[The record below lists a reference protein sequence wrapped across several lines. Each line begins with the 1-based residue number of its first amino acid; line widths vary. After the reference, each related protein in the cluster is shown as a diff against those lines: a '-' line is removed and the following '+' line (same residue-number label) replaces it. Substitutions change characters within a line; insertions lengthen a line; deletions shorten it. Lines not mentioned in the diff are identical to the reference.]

1 MVVCEL
7 LSPGHGLL
15 LKPTIECHNETHC
28 LRYYEARKDEIIIS
42 NIKLKN
48 LHFLLKGTWTAILL

>member
-1 MVVCEL
+1 MVCEL

-15 LKPTIECHNETHC
+15 LKPTIGCHNETHC

-48 LHFLLKGTWTAILL
+48 LHFVLKGT